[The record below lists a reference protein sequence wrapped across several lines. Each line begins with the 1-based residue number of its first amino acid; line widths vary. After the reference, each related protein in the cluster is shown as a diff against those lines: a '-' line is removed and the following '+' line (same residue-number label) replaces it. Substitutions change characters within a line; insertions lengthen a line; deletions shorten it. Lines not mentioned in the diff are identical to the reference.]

1 MPSFPHLS
9 QPLSGTSAQL
19 RFAAERDIPEV
30 LIAHQDDAE
39 LYARMGTRRPP
50 SGAELGR
57 RIEAGPAERAAG
69 TSVWLTIAR
78 VGSDE
83 CCGELDVHAV
93 DWAHERAELGIW
105 VAPGQRGRGLA
116 TDALRLAGRWLLADC
131 GLERLQLLTEPGNAA
146 MRGAA
151 RAAGFAEEGLLRA
164 YLREPGH
171 RVDVTVLSLIS
182 SDLVA
187 P

>member
-1 MPSFPHLS
+1 MPFFPNLS
-9 QPLSGTSAQL
+9 QPLSGAAAQL

-39 LYARMGTRRPP
+39 LYVRLGTLRPP

-69 TSVWLTIAR
+69 AGVWLTIVP

-83 CCGELDVHAV
+83 CCGQLDVHAV
-93 DWAHERAELGIW
+93 DWAHARAELRIW

-116 TDALRLAGRWLLADC
+116 ADALRLAGRWLLVDC

-151 RAAGFAEEGLLRA
+151 RAAGFTEEGLLRS
-164 YLREPGH
+164 YLREGGH
-171 RVDVTVLSLIS
+171 RVDVVVLSLIS

-187 P
+187 A